1 MSPICTSF
9 WNQKVTTVPGPP
21 RGSICQLSYSEKA
34 PLELF
39 GNNSTQYFVLFVETH
54 FVSVSEKSFSYNC
67 LLFLHKLSKSFEIL
81 CLNWPQWP
89 KMTTR
94 GSSGPATHR
103 IFSTFSFMS
112 KYWKTKLWGLWPA
125 LVFENL
131 LRKRNGFEC
140 VIKLTAGGGLHP
152 PLLHPP
158 PPSLH
163 PCDCSLTSVQPEFN
177 YSSDSGAASPTSP
190 LFSRGPSL

>member
-1 MSPICTSF
+1 MESKSPSPKCPNKFCMSPICTSF

-112 KYWKTKLWGLWPA
+112 KYWKTKLWGWVWFMTCSSFWKPAQEKKWLWMC
-125 LVFENL
+125 N
-131 LRKRNGFEC
+131 
-140 VIKLTAGGGLHP
+140 
-152 PLLHPP
+152 
-158 PPSLH
+158 
-163 PCDCSLTSVQPEFN
+163 
-177 YSSDSGAASPTSP
+177 
-190 LFSRGPSL
+190 